1 MNKILSVII
10 PTYNMEKYLR
20 HCLDSLIIDEEG
32 MKQLEVLVVNDGSK
46 DSSSQIAHE
55 YQNKYPD
62 TFRVIDKENGNYGS
76 CINRGLKEATGK
88 YVKVLDADDSY
99 NNDIFAHY
107 MFELSKT
114 DVDLILNDVATVN
127 SNDTI
132 FKKSVFDLTPGR
144 IYSFEDLSMSI
155 YKGIC
160 MHAIA
165 YRTNIFKE
173 MKYLQTE
180 GISYTDQQ
188 WIYMPVV
195 NVKSVLY
202 LNGCLY
208 RYLIGREGQTV
219 SAEAVKR
226 QLEHK
231 VIVANSMLEFYES
244 QQSLSPCI
252 SKYLLTKV
260 EFCYNELY
268 RICLNSDDKKLL
280 QKVIEIDDFIRANSK
295 TIYDLLQNSTMSPLF
310 PYHFIRSW
318 RKDKQKAIPSLYFI
332 IGKYS
337 SKANTLMNLIVNLIR
352 K

>member
-1 MNKILSVII
+1 
-10 PTYNMEKYLR
+10 MEKYL
-20 HCLDSLIIDEEG
+20 HKCLDSLIIDNEG
-32 MKQLEVLVVNDGSK
+32 MKQLEVLVINDGSK

-55 YQNKYPD
+55 YQDKYPD

-99 NNDIFAHY
+99 NNDIFARY
-107 MFELSKT
+107 IFDLSKT

-127 SNDTI
+127 SNDNI
-132 FKKSVFDLTPGR
+132 FKKNVFHLTPGR
-144 IYSFEDLSMSI
+144 LYGFDDLSKSV
-155 YKGIC
+155 YKGIF
-160 MHAIA
+160 MHTIA

-173 MKYLQTE
+173 MKYLQAE

-188 WIYMPVV
+188 WIFMPMV

-202 LNGCLY
+202 INGCLY

-219 SAEAVKR
+219 SYEAVKR

-231 VIVANSMLEFYES
+231 VLVANSMLEFYES

-268 RICLNSDDKKLL
+268 RICLKSGDKKLL
-280 QKVIEIDDFIRANSK
+280 QKVNEIDDFIKVKSK

-310 PYHFIRSW
+310 PYHFIRNW
-318 RKDKQKAIPSLYFI
+318 RKDKQKAIPSLYFF

-337 SKANTLMNLIVNLIR
+337 SKANTLLNLIVNLFR
-352 K
+352 